1 MNASPY
7 EHKLLIVLSDVKPND
22 VVKTRRRETDELVTY
37 EKDAGITDTALEV
50 RRARADGIAVMCVF
64 TGDDE
69 DVASAKL
76 VYGRDFA
83 RIRSLSMFAD
93 TVGMLI
99 SNQIKNL

>member
-1 MNASPY
+1 M
-7 EHKLLIVLSDVKPND
+7 
-22 VVKTRRRETDELVTY
+22 
-37 EKDAGITDTALEV
+37 

-69 DVASAKL
+69 DVVSAKL

>member
-1 MNASPY
+1 MGGS
-7 EHKLLIVLSDVKPND
+7 
-22 VVKTRRRETDELVTY
+22 
-37 EKDAGITDTALEV
+37 AG
-50 RRARADGIAVMCVF
+50 ARGGRGGRGDRLAVMCVF

>member
-1 MNASPY
+1 MIRFNNDYNHGAFESILNGLAATNTASY
-7 EHKLLIVLSDVKPND
+7 AGYGE
-22 VVKTRRRETDELVTY
+22 DEWC
-37 EKDAGITDTALEV
+37 
-50 RRARADGIAVMCVF
+50 ARAEDDIKKLISRDDALIKF
-64 TGDDE
+64 IPGDDE

>member
-1 MNASPY
+1 M
-7 EHKLLIVLSDVKPND
+7 
-22 VVKTRRRETDELVTY
+22 
-37 EKDAGITDTALEV
+37 

>member
-1 MNASPY
+1 MGKGS
-7 EHKLLIVLSDVKPND
+7 
-22 VVKTRRRETDELVTY
+22 REA
-37 EKDAGITDTALEV
+37 AGAHQAGGKENVGKIAHRGIGQPALEV